1 MLSNGEKLLR
11 EYVLLLFPGEE
22 ALYNYRPGWL
32 YGMELDVFLPR
43 LSLAFEFNGDQHYVD
58 TDFGPCAPQVKRDRN
73 KRHLCR
79 ERGVGLVIVE
89 AIDLEYTK
97 LRSKIKA
104 KAKRDTL
111 PCMTKQS
118 VKGLRKLNKQAIEY
132 RKTLIQK
139 YDSPTARRKKGQPRK
154 DAFAARKPQADLEA
168 QAAL

>member
-1 MLSNGEKLLR
+1 VLSNGERLLR

-22 ALYNYRPGWL
+22 ALYNYRPVWL
-32 YGMELDVFLPR
+32 YGLELDVFLPR

-79 ERGVGLVIVE
+79 EHEVGLVIVE

-104 KAKRDTL
+104 KARRGAL
-111 PCMTKQS
+111 PPMTKQAKS
-118 VKGLRKLNKQAIEY
+118 KLGKINKQATEY
-132 RKTLIQK
+132 RKTLVQK
-139 YDSPTARRKKGQPRK
+139 YNSPTARRKKGQPRK
-154 DAFAARKPQADLEA
+154 DAFAARKPQEI
-168 QAAL
+168 